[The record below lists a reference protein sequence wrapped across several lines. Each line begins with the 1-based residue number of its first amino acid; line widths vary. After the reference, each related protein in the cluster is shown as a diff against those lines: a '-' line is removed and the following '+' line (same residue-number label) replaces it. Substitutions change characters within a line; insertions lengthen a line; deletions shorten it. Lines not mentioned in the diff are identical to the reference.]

1 MAKVWVINLDRC
13 NGCYN
18 CQLACKDEH
27 VENDWTPYAKPQ
39 PKTGHFWMKIV
50 EMERGSIPK
59 VKVTYLPLLCQ
70 HCDNPPCIPAC
81 PTKAIYKRADGL
93 VLIDPNKC
101 NGCKACLDACPY
113 GVIYFNNE
121 LGIAQKCT
129 GCAHLLDGVGLG
141 EGQPRKPRCVD
152 SCPHEGQAMIFG
164 EYDELRDL
172 IAKAEVLHP
181 EYGTKPRVYYIGLP
195 KPFIA
200 GEVYDPVEDEVI
212 EGAVVKAVDLTTGKT
227 YSTITDE
234 FGDFWLKNLEW
245 NKVYQITIEHPAY
258 LTKVLGAVA
267 TTKDIN
273 LGPIPLYKKT

>member
-1 MAKVWVINLDRC
+1 MAKVFVIDLSKC
-13 NGCYN
+13 VGCYD
-18 CQLACKDEH
+18 CQIGCKDEH

-39 PKTGHFWMKIV
+39 PDTGHFWMKIV
-50 EMERGSIPK
+50 EMERGSRPK
-59 VKVTYLPLLCQ
+59 VVITYLPLLCQ
-70 HCDNPPCIPAC
+70 HCDNPPCIPVC

-113 GVIYFNNE
+113 GVIYFNDE

-141 EGQPRKPRCVD
+141 EGQPKTPRCVD
-152 SCPHEGQAMIFG
+152 NCPTEAIKFG

-181 EYGTKPRVYYIGLP
+181 EYGTKPRVYYLNLP

-200 GEVYDPVEDEVI
+200 GEVYDPVEDECI
-212 EGAVVKAVDLTTGKT
+212 AGAVVKAVDLTTGKT

>member
-39 PKTGHFWMKIV
+39 PRTGHFWMKIV

-129 GCAHLLDGVGLG
+129 G
-141 EGQPRKPRCVD
+141 
-152 SCPHEGQAMIFG
+152 
-164 EYDELRDL
+164 
-172 IAKAEVLHP
+172 
-181 EYGTKPRVYYIGLP
+181 
-195 KPFIA
+195 
-200 GEVYDPVEDEVI
+200 
-212 EGAVVKAVDLTTGKT
+212 
-227 YSTITDE
+227 
-234 FGDFWLKNLEW
+234 
-245 NKVYQITIEHPAY
+245 
-258 LTKVLGAVA
+258 
-267 TTKDIN
+267 
-273 LGPIPLYKKT
+273 